1 VGVYTRFKVLLDDPA
16 EIPGL
21 HFGDYASALSEMI
34 IHSRA
39 DFAVGVFGGWGSG
52 KTTLMR
58 TIERELAANP
68 GVVTV
73 WFTAWRYEKE
83 AHLIVPLIDVLR
95 EALDARAAENAQ
107 DGGAARRAATAMGRA
122 GRAFLAGLTLSA
134 GLPGVAVTWEPHK
147 VLESLKS
154 DTASG
159 AESLSFY
166 HAGFAMLRDAIKD
179 FSADGARRIV
189 VFVDDLDRCLP
200 ANALDVLESMKLFF
214 DVPGFVFVVGL
225 DQAIAERAVA
235 YKYRMEPGQQDDE
248 LQVTPVSG
256 IDYVKKIF
264 QVPFA
269 LPSISTDLLQDYLRT
284 VADNA
289 GLEGEQ
295 LEDFQQNICR
305 HLEFLPGE
313 DPINPREIKRLI
325 NAYTLQ
331 LKMLSTRLGD
341 RLDPNI
347 VLALQVMS
355 FRRDWRY
362 LYDHL
367 AADPPLFQSILRN
380 ALIPTLPPDAVWLSG
395 SRVAI
400 TAQFV
405 EYVYGPLA
413 RPLVNSADLPSYVSA
428 AESTRSSNPAL
439 LEAQIIVNRLRQS
452 SAELGGGGLSP
463 AEAASKI
470 TADFKR
476 LNSTL
481 PTGLPVHRTL
491 DGLYKA
497 TEELNAAI
505 PEAGEGTEV
514 AQRWIEKATPL
525 LDILDSAVRQTRHQ
539 ANIGAIG

>member
-1 VGVYTRFKVLLDDPA
+1 VGVYTRFKVLLDDAA
-16 EIPGL
+16 ENPGL

-34 IHSRA
+34 VHSRA

-58 TIERELAANP
+58 AIERELAANSS
-68 GVVTV
+68 VVTV
-73 WFTAWRYEKE
+73 WFSAWRYERE

-95 EALDARAAENAQ
+95 EALDDRATTNAG
-107 DGGAARRAATAMGRA
+107 DGGAARRAAAAMGRA
-122 GRAFLAGLTLSA
+122 GEAFLAGLTLSA
-134 GLPGVAVTWEPHK
+134 GLPGVMMTWEPHK

-154 DTASG
+154 KTATG
-159 AESLSFY
+159 AEPLSFY
-166 HAGFAMLRDAIKD
+166 HAGFNMLRDAIKD
-179 FSADGARRIV
+179 FSAGGARRIV
-189 VFVDDLDRCLP
+189 VFIDDLDRCLP

-225 DQAIAERAVA
+225 DQAIVERAVA
-235 YKYRMEPGQQDDE
+235 YKYRGEPGRRDDE

-256 IDYVKKIF
+256 TDYVKKIF

-295 LEDFQQNICR
+295 LEDFQQNVCR

-313 DPINPREIKRLI
+313 DPVNPREIKRLI

-367 AADPPLFQSILRN
+367 AADPQLFQSILRD
-380 ALIPTLPPDAVWLSG
+380 ALIPTLPPDALWLSG

-405 EYVYGPLA
+405 EYVYGS
-413 RPLVNSADLPSYVSA
+413 PLVDSADLSLYVST
-428 AESTRSSNPAL
+428 AESTRSSNPSL
-439 LEAQIIVNRLRQS
+439 LEAQIVVNRLRQS
-452 SAELGGGGLSP
+452 SAELDAGGLSP

-470 TADFKR
+470 TVDFKR
-476 LNSTL
+476 LNSVL
-481 PTGLPVHRTL
+481 PTGLPIHRTL
-491 DGLYKA
+491 DALYKA

-505 PEAGEGTEV
+505 TEAGEGTEA

-539 ANIGAIG
+539 ANFGATG

>member
-34 IHSRA
+34 VHSRA

-58 TIERELAANP
+58 TIERELAADP
-68 GVVTV
+68 RVVTV

-83 AHLIVPLIDVLR
+83 PHLIVPLIDVLR
-95 EALDARAAENAQ
+95 EALDARAAETKQ
-107 DGGAARRAATAMGRA
+107 DDGAARRAAAAMGRA

-134 GLPGVAVTWEPHK
+134 GLPGVAVTWEPPK

-159 AESLSFY
+159 AEPLSFY
-166 HAGFAMLRDAIKD
+166 HAGFAMLRDAITD
-179 FSADGARRIV
+179 FSAGGARRVV

-235 YKYRMEPGQQDDE
+235 YKYRMEPGRRDDE

-256 IDYVKKIF
+256 TDYVKKIF

-269 LPSISTDLLQDYLRT
+269 LPSISTDLLQDYLKT

-289 GLEGEQ
+289 GLEGKQ
-295 LEDFQQNICR
+295 LEDFQQNVCR

-313 DPINPREIKRLI
+313 DPVNPREIKRLI

-367 AADPPLFQSILRN
+367 AADPALFQSILQN
-380 ALIPTLPPDAVWLSG
+380 ALIPTVAPDALWLSG

-405 EYVYGPLA
+405 EYVYGLA
-413 RPLVNSADLPSYVSA
+413 KPLVDSADLPSYVSA
-428 AESTRSSNPAL
+428 AESTRSSNPSL
-439 LEAQIIVNRLRQS
+439 LEAQIVVNRLRQS
-452 SAELGGGGLSP
+452 SAQLAARDLPP
-463 AEAASKI
+463 AAAASKI

-476 LNSTL
+476 LGSVL
-481 PTGLPVHRTL
+481 PTWLPVHRTL
-491 DGLYKA
+491 DALYKA

-514 AQRWIEKATPL
+514 AQRWIEKAAPL
-525 LDILDSAVRQTRHQ
+525 LDTLDNTVRQARHQ

>member
-1 VGVYTRFKVLLDDPA
+1 VGVYTEFKVLLDDPA
-16 EIPGL
+16 KTPGL

-34 IHSRA
+34 VHSQA

-58 TIERELAANP
+58 TIKRELATDP
-68 GVVTV
+68 SVVTV

-83 AHLIVPLIDVLR
+83 PHLIVPLIDVLR
-95 EALDARAAENAQ
+95 EELDARAAETAQ
-107 DGGAARRAATAMGRA
+107 DGGAARRAAAAMGRA

-147 VLESLKS
+147 VSESLKS
-154 DTASG
+154 DAASG
-159 AESLSFY
+159 AEPLSFY

-214 DVPGFVFVVGL
+214 DEPGFIFVVGL
-225 DQAIAERAVA
+225 DQAITERAVA
-235 YKYRMEPGQQDDE
+235 YKYRMEPGRRDDE

-256 IDYVKKIF
+256 TDYVKKIF
-264 QVPFA
+264 QVPFV
-269 LPSISTDLLQDYLRT
+269 LPSISSDLLQDYLKT

-289 GLEGEQ
+289 GLEGKQ
-295 LEDFQQNICR
+295 LEDFQQNVCR

-313 DPINPREIKRLI
+313 GPVNPREIKRLI

-355 FRRDWRY
+355 FRRDWHY

-367 AADPPLFQSILRN
+367 AADPSLFQSVLRD
-380 ALIPTLPPDAVWLSG
+380 ALIPTLPPDALWLSG

-413 RPLVNSADLPSYVSA
+413 RPLVESVDLPSYVSA
-428 AESTRSSNPAL
+428 AESTRSSNPSL
-439 LEAQIIVNRLRQS
+439 LEAQIVVNRLRQS
-452 SAELGGGGLSP
+452 GAELAGGGLSP

-470 TADFKR
+470 TTDFKR
-476 LNSTL
+476 LNSVL
-481 PTGLPVHRTL
+481 PSWLAVHRTL

-514 AQRWIEKATPL
+514 AQQWIKKAAPL
-525 LDILDSAVRQTRHQ
+525 LDVLDSAVRQARYQ